1 MSHRTLA
8 TRRWHADLHISAAN
22 FAERLPTAS
31 FNSWQSPTNDCE
43 ICFLNCARFE
53 LSANLVICICSARDK
68 NHSRRFSIQT
78 MQKSIVSFCSKSCQ
92 RNTLFGKD
100 PVHQAVIEMP
110 DSRLSHHPGH
120 LIQSKDI
127 LVRINF
133 AYKNFGIGGGWCGHA
148 SIIADH
154 WHRCPPHT

>member
-1 MSHRTLA
+1 MGANLMQFSSFNRTCNHCQFFRCSKHAPMSHRTLA

-22 FAERLPTAS
+22 FTERLPTAS

-68 NHSRRFSIQT
+68 NHSRRFSIQA
-78 MQKSIVSFCSKSCQ
+78 MQKSIVSFCTKSCQ
-92 RNTLFGKD
+92 RNTFFGKD

-110 DSRLSHHPGH
+110 DPWLSHHPCH

-127 LVRINF
+127 LV
-133 AYKNFGIGGGWCGHA
+133 
-148 SIIADH
+148 
-154 WHRCPPHT
+154 